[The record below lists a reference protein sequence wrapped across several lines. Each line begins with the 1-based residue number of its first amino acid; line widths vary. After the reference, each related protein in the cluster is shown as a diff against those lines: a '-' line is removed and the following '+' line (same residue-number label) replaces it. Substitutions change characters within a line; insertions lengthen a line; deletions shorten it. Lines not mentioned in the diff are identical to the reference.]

1 MKTLKE
7 RLAAALEARPGAT
20 RAGLARACG
29 VTKSNVTAWM
39 NGAAASMS
47 SEKVAPAA
55 RYLGVRP
62 EWLSDG
68 RGAMS
73 PFGADSPATDSVASS
88 PDAFDLEVKQVRR
101 LPLLGW
107 EQVGDMCEGKPL
119 QAMRA
124 VIWRETPFVDCG
136 PDSFL
141 LELATE
147 AMLPDYRPGEVIQV
161 DPSESPAH
169 GDDVVVWLPSGR
181 ATFRRLVSTED
192 GKFLQATNPA
202 WPDRIAPLPEGAVIA
217 GVVVGSWM
225 ARRRKQ
231 S

>member
-7 RLAAALEARPGAT
+7 RLAAAIEAKEGAT

-29 VTKSNVTAWM
+29 VTKSNVTVWM

-47 SEKVAPAA
+47 SDKVAPAA

-73 PFGADSPATDSVASS
+73 PFGMDSPATDSVAPS
-88 PDAFDLEVKQVRR
+88 PDSAGLPVRQVRW
-101 LPLLGW
+101 LPLLAW
-107 EQVGDMCEGKPL
+107 EQVGGMCQGKPVE
-119 QAMRA
+119 AMN
-124 VIWRETPFVDCG
+124 VVEWRQSPFVDCG
-136 PDSFL
+136 SESFL

-147 AMLPDYRPGEVIQV
+147 AMLPDYRPGEIIQV
-161 DPSESPAH
+161 DPSERPEH
-169 GDDVVVWLPSGR
+169 GADVVVWLPSGR

-192 GKFLQATNPA
+192 GQFLQAANPA
-202 WPDRIAPLPEGAVIA
+202 WPDRIAPLPDGAVIA

-225 ARRRKQ
+225 ARRRKH

>member
-1 MKTLKE
+1 MNTLKE
-7 RLAAALEARPGAT
+7 RLAAAIDARPGLS

-62 EWLSDG
+62 KWLSDG

-73 PFGADSPATDSVASS
+73 PFGADAAATDSVAP
-88 PDAFDLEVKQVRR
+88 PDEPLDLLQRQSRR
-101 LPLLGW
+101 LPLLSW
-107 EQVGDMCEGKPL
+107 EQVVDMCQGKPASAL
-119 QAMRA
+119 RA
-124 VIWRETPFVDCG
+124 ADMRETPFIEWG

-147 AMLPDYRPGEVIQV
+147 AMLPDYRPGAIIQV
-161 DPSESPAH
+161 DPSEEPAH
-169 GDDVVVWLPSGR
+169 GDDVVVLLPSGR
-181 ATFRRLVSTED
+181 PTFRRLVDAED
-192 GKFLQATNPA
+192 GRYLQAINPA
-202 WPDRIAPLPEGAVIA
+202 WPDRISPFPDGAVIA
-217 GVVVGSWM
+217 GVVVGSWL
-225 ARRRKQ
+225 ASRRRK
-231 S
+231 